1 MMLWGINPWNFKI
14 PIILALVRDILSY
27 NYVES
32 RIHNLDKKSIRLII
46 IKSLDEAT
54 YAAKKID
61 STMANTIDHKMDI
74 FKDTWLHD
82 DDVSTCKHEDIS
94 EIIRKIINIYSQ
106 AYIDHA
112 ETRMKTTNV
121 EVFSKVLESKRTFNF
136 YSIYLFLPNKFT
148 DYVIRNNNETKYYLN
163 NVMLIIK
170 ESIINVME
178 FLSTKLIVQDNII
191 GKYMD
196 NKNTILRKL
205 AEYYKETTTLKK

>member
-1 MMLWGINPWNFKI
+1 MKI
-14 PIILALVRDILSY
+14 
-27 NYVES
+27 
-32 RIHNLDKKSIRLII
+32 
-46 IKSLDEAT
+46 
-54 YAAKKID
+54 
-61 STMANTIDHKMDI
+61 
-74 FKDTWLHD
+74 
-82 DDVSTCKHEDIS
+82 
-94 EIIRKIINIYSQ
+94 
-106 AYIDHA
+106 
-112 ETRMKTTNV
+112 TNV

-148 DYVIRNNNETKYYLN
+148 DYVIRNNNETKYYLK

-178 FLSTKLIVQDNII
+178 FFSTELIVQDNI